1 MPFGA
6 IRPAIGPSLL
16 KSHLEGI
23 GVSSR
28 IVYLNMRFARLLGE
42 QDYEHLAE
50 RMPAQSLAGDWVFS
64 SCLFGKRSHADAAW
78 VEAFAK
84 RFAKY
89 LRTKSALDVLK
100 RARDLA
106 DLYLEDCLE
115 EVDWGA
121 YDVIGFTSTF
131 CQHVASLALARR
143 LKERDPRLLV
153 AFGGGNCEGEMGLQL
168 HRSFPFVDFVCSGEA
183 DLSFPRLIQALIQG
197 GDIAEISGVIFRRDG
212 QSRCKTLTPERVRD
226 LDTLPYPNYDD
237 YFEQRMELWPTTTRP
252 AGVLMESSRGCW
264 WGEKHHCIFC
274 GLNGM
279 SMAFRSK
286 SAERVLD
293 EIVALNER
301 YQPSFIAMVD
311 NILDMHYFRDLLP
324 QLENLEPDLQLFYE
338 TKANLTKDQVRMLR
352 DAHVRTIQPGI
363 ESLSTDILR
372 IMRKG
377 TTAIQNIQLL
387 KWCKEF
393 CVEAQWN
400 LLYGFPGENP
410 ADYKKTVD
418 IIPWISHLKPP
429 ANIAVIRLD
438 RFSPNFVSGDELG
451 ISNIRPDR
459 SYRYVYALPERD
471 LVHFAYYFEH
481 DYSDGR
487 DPESYVGE
495 AHRAVRRWQRDSA
508 GRGLVFTDHGEM
520 IAILDFREGAREI
533 LTILSRHERALYL
546 YCDQHRSRKMID
558 AFVAELGPTDLDV
571 EESLARLVGSRLMI
585 ELDGRYLSLAVP
597 VSPKLHDEAPLEPPA
612 PSCTHGAT
620 DPRREC
626 DTQVTRLALLR
637 KGHGAVATSR

>member
-1 MPFGA
+1 
-6 IRPAIGPSLL
+6 
-16 KSHLEGI
+16 
-23 GVSSR
+23 
-28 IVYLNMRFARLLGE
+28 
-42 QDYEHLAE
+42 
-50 RMPAQSLAGDWVFS
+50 
-64 SCLFGKRSHADAAW
+64 
-78 VEAFAK
+78 
-84 RFAKY
+84 
-89 LRTKSALDVLK
+89 
-100 RARDLA
+100 
-106 DLYLEDCLE
+106 
-115 EVDWGA
+115 
-121 YDVIGFTSTF
+121 
-131 CQHVASLALARR
+131 
-143 LKERDPRLLV
+143 
-153 AFGGGNCEGEMGLQL
+153 MGLQL

-197 GDIAEISGVIFRRDG
+197 GDVAEISGVSFRRDG

-286 SAERVLD
+286 TAQRVLD

-324 QLENLEPDLQLFYE
+324 QLKNLEPDLQLFYE

-377 TTAIQNIQLL
+377 TTAIQNIQIL

-418 IIPWISHLKPP
+418 IISWISHLKPP

-438 RFSPNFVSGDELG
+438 RFSPNFV
-451 ISNIRPDR
+451 
-459 SYRYVYALPERD
+459 
-471 LVHFAYYFEH
+471 
-481 DYSDGR
+481 
-487 DPESYVGE
+487 
-495 AHRAVRRWQRDSA
+495 
-508 GRGLVFTDHGEM
+508 
-520 IAILDFREGAREI
+520 
-533 LTILSRHERALYL
+533 
-546 YCDQHRSRKMID
+546 
-558 AFVAELGPTDLDV
+558 
-571 EESLARLVGSRLMI
+571 
-585 ELDGRYLSLAVP
+585 
-597 VSPKLHDEAPLEPPA
+597 
-612 PSCTHGAT
+612 
-620 DPRREC
+620 
-626 DTQVTRLALLR
+626 
-637 KGHGAVATSR
+637 